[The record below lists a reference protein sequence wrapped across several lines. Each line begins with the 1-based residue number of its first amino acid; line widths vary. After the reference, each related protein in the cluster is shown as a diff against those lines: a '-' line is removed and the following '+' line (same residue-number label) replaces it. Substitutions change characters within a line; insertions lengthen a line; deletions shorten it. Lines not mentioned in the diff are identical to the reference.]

1 MKTIL
6 KKIIDSLGL
15 QSLLRFYHALKIS
28 IQNININHEIKKYAI
43 VNNGKIV
50 SNMGILKIIFPTHKY
65 VLRKRTS
72 DLKVFKQL
80 VIEKEYQCVIDLISK
95 HHVKINTVIDAGAN
109 VGLSMIFFKSIF
121 PNVQIICIE
130 PDKENCGLISTQIKE
145 NGYNN
150 IYIEKAGLW
159 FSTQYLEVKNDF
171 RDGAKWSLR
180 VAAVDYETELKGISL
195 KYLIDK
201 YNLSQIDLL
210 KIDIEGSEKV
220 LFENNQFMECLS
232 VTKIICIEV
241 HEEFISKESVKSVL
255 KANNFE
261 CYDML
266 DLIVGIRL

>member
-1 MKTIL
+1 
-6 KKIIDSLGL
+6 
-15 QSLLRFYHALKIS
+15 
-28 IQNININHEIKKYAI
+28 
-43 VNNGKIV
+43 
-50 SNMGILKIIFPTHKY
+50 MGILKINFPTHKF

-121 PNVQIICIE
+121 PNVQILCIE
-130 PDKENCGLISTQIKE
+130 PDDENCELISSQIKE
-145 NGYNN
+145 NGYNT

-159 FSTQYLEVKNDF
+159 SSNQYLEVKNDF

-180 VAAVDYETELKGISL
+180 VAAVDYQTDLKGISL
-195 KYLIDK
+195 RYLMDK
-201 YNLSQIDLL
+201 YSVSQIDLL

-220 LFENNQFMECLS
+220 LFKNDEFLECLS

-241 HEEFISKESVKSVL
+241 HEEFISKEAVKNVL

-261 CYDML
+261 CYEML
-266 DLIVGIRL
+266 DLIVGIHL